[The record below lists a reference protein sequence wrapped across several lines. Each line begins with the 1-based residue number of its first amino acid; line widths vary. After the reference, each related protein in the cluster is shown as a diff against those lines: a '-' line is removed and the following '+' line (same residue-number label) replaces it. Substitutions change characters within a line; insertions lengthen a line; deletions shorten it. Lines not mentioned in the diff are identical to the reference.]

1 MKCGKCGK
9 KITDPQSIQR
19 GYGPTCWAS
28 ISGDRCKIDS
38 KAIFE
43 EQVDGQMNFE
53 DFPSIWPED
62 PAAGKITEN
71 HKN

>member
-19 GYGPTCWAS
+19 GYGPTCWTS
-28 ISGDRCKIDS
+28 ISG
-38 KAIFE
+38 AIFE

-62 PAAGKITEN
+62 PEAGKITEN